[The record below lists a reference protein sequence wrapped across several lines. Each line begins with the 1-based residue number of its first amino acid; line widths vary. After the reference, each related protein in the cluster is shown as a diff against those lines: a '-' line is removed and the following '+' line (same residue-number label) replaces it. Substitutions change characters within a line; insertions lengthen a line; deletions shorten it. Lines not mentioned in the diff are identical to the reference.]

1 VRRLK
6 LILNKFK
13 HKETGNIYVV
23 EKVINEYGIDIVI
36 YVKDKFPK
44 TTNDRRYARD
54 LYKFLDNMEL
64 VKEE

>member
-1 VRRLK
+1 VRKLK
-6 LILNKFK
+6 LSLTKFK

-23 EKVINEYGIDIVI
+23 EKIINEYGLDIVI
-36 YVKDKFPK
+36 YTKDKFPK
-44 TTNDRRYARD
+44 TTSDRRYARD